1 LKLSGFLASEICG
14 SNAKSYENRT
24 SQFWGGGGNIFFT
37 PHISPNFGHRELKI
51 YMTLDLH
58 GPHLH
63 SEFGDPNLE
72 NVAWGT
78 IIEIKNLNCSGGCR
92 FRIKIQ
98 VRGLQEH

>member
-1 LKLSGFLASEICG
+1 MPILREKVGKKFV
-14 SNAKSYENRT
+14 N
-24 SQFWGGGGNIFFT
+24 

-72 NVAWGT
+72 NVAWGP

-98 VRGLQEH
+98 VRGLQEHRICVRHFI